1 MNSDS
6 ANKFISALVKSLQ
19 TLCHGYVEF
28 NDGIEI
34 IGHLYLN
41 IDSGSSFDYVVK
53 EKVCKNAENSTV
65 FVSKSFQAQ
74 APPEECI
81 IRKEK
86 DDDQTVIFEDS
97 SNMSLTA
104 GTSRLQSAISSIS
117 NVLSGA
123 PHDSHKSRLLDQ
135 SLNHPP
141 AQSTSKRKREHN
153 GNYNS
158 LQPPYK
164 YTTLQTSSYFSST
177 PSKHAADRNHTE
189 HFSSPSHAE
198 FFGGDSNQSS
208 GMGAEDEDDLDLDV
222 TFVKEEYESQRN
234 SGQRGISAVAAS
246 RLSQDPSSN
255 QSNMLHDGSTLSYS
269 ANHHQA
275 PQQFASGT
283 ASDLGSLSQG
293 FQDPSQVDMTHSSQG
308 PPNPRSDASP
318 TSREMESEL
327 HGSALD
333 LTTSEPFK
341 PDLVGIS
348 DTLQL
353 GIKLFGP
360 NFVKDVT
367 AGNLSLS
374 LTTSEVDENR
384 NSSTEPIN
392 ASVFPE
398 MFEITTVSTCLKP
411 SHKVLWH
418 DRKDKLKRSLMMR
431 KANLSKIRSR
441 TSVKKVLSSDEL
453 QPLEMKCLDLV
464 KDIAVDPVEVPLK
477 RKRGRPPKILKM
489 ISKSDLLLKNSL
501 VDCNNVTPS
510 LCDEKDSNR
519 RKNDIGT
526 ISSPDQLTPCRPF
539 HFGEGSRRI
548 RGSYRQYTPADKLE
562 IVEFGIKYGSTAA
575 SRKYNIPE
583 STVRSWTKK
592 MDIFL
597 LQMKMSE
604 SSESHLHKKTSDD
617 TVVPASKEEDLV
629 KTEENSQ
636 SVNTTETVETILIL
650 PVSAA
655 TDEFKSESTN
665 EPLTVVNENIQIS
678 SESNLSPQN

>member
-135 SLNHPP
+135 SLHHPP

-177 PSKHAADRNHTE
+177 SSKLAADRNHTE

-208 GMGAEDEDDLDLDV
+208 GMGPEDEDDLDLDV

-246 RLSQDPSSN
+246 RLSQGSCFKLYCRNFFCRMVSN
-255 QSNMLHDGSTLSYS
+255 
-269 ANHHQA
+269 
-275 PQQFASGT
+275 
-283 ASDLGSLSQG
+283 
-293 FQDPSQVDMTHSSQG
+293 
-308 PPNPRSDASP
+308 
-318 TSREMESEL
+318 
-327 HGSALD
+327 
-333 LTTSEPFK
+333 
-341 PDLVGIS
+341 I
-348 DTLQL
+348 
-353 GIKLFGP
+353 LF
-360 NFVKDVT
+360 F
-367 AGNLSLS
+367 
-374 LTTSEVDENR
+374 
-384 NSSTEPIN
+384 
-392 ASVFPE
+392 
-398 MFEITTVSTCLKP
+398 
-411 SHKVLWH
+411 
-418 DRKDKLKRSLMMR
+418 
-431 KANLSKIRSR
+431 
-441 TSVKKVLSSDEL
+441 
-453 QPLEMKCLDLV
+453 
-464 KDIAVDPVEVPLK
+464 
-477 RKRGRPPKILKM
+477 
-489 ISKSDLLLKNSL
+489 
-501 VDCNNVTPS
+501 
-510 LCDEKDSNR
+510 
-519 RKNDIGT
+519 
-526 ISSPDQLTPCRPF
+526 
-539 HFGEGSRRI
+539 
-548 RGSYRQYTPADKLE
+548 
-562 IVEFGIKYGSTAA
+562 
-575 SRKYNIPE
+575 
-583 STVRSWTKK
+583 
-592 MDIFL
+592 
-597 LQMKMSE
+597 
-604 SSESHLHKKTSDD
+604 
-617 TVVPASKEEDLV
+617 
-629 KTEENSQ
+629 
-636 SVNTTETVETILIL
+636 
-650 PVSAA
+650 
-655 TDEFKSESTN
+655 
-665 EPLTVVNENIQIS
+665 
-678 SESNLSPQN
+678 